1 MKPENQTLD
10 QTAADKSIRRIKSL
24 LAEGCTRREI
34 CDTLNSEGYITLKR
48 KPWTVT
54 NLKVLLYRL
63 RHKWVSFYA
72 LSQRRAGL
80 VLEAA

>member
-1 MKPENQTLD
+1 METKQINQV
-10 QTAADKSIRRIKSL
+10 AADKAVRRIKTL

-34 CDTLNSEGYITLKR
+34 CDTLNSEGYLTIKG

-54 NLKVLLYRL
+54 NLTVMLYRL
-63 RHKWVSFYA
+63 RHEWASFYG

-80 VLEAA
+80 VLGAAA

>member
-1 MKPENQTLD
+1 MKTDD
-10 QTAADKSIRRIKSL
+10 QVIDQAAADKALRRLKTL
-24 LAEGCTRREI
+24 LAEGCGYREI
-34 CDTLNSEGYITLKR
+34 CSTLNAEGYLTIKG

-54 NLKVLLYRL
+54 NLTVLLYRL
-63 RHKWVSFYA
+63 RHKWATFYA